1 MPPVEIPSRPI
12 EVWVGVIVFVVAM
25 LALDLGVFHRKAHVV
40 RAREAVAWWGVWISL
55 ALLFNLGLLLF
66 DGRRPAVEFFTGYLI
81 EASLSVDNLFVFLV
95 LFQYFG
101 TPAAL
106 RHRVLFWGIVGA
118 LAMRGAMIAVGTALL
133 IRFEWILAAFGVLLV
148 LTGGKLFFTG
158 DRKPHPDRNPIV
170 RLVRRS
176 GRLTE
181 DYDGTHFVVL
191 RAGKRFVTP
200 LFLVL
205 VAVETT
211 DVLFAVDSI
220 PAVFGITRDP
230 FIVFASNAF
239 AILGLRS
246 IFFALSSFLDAFRHL
261 DKGVALVLAFIGGK
275 MLVEY
280 FAETHLPIA
289 VSLGVVAGILGV
301 SVLASLPGRTSKK
314 AQEEAEAPR

>member
-1 MPPVEIPSRPI
+1 MPPAEIPGRPLALWLGCI
-12 EVWVGVIVFVVAM
+12 AFVVAM
-25 LALDLGVFHRKAHVV
+25 LALDLGVFHRRAHVV
-40 RAREAVAWWGVWISL
+40 RAREAVAWWGIWIAL

-66 DGRRPAVEFFTGYLI
+66 DDRRAAVEFFTGYLI

-95 LFQYFG
+95 LFQFFS
-101 TPAAL
+101 TPPVV

-118 LAMRGAMIAVGTALL
+118 LAMRGVMIGVGTALL
-133 IRFEWILAAFGVLLV
+133 ARFEWILAAFGVLLL
-148 LTGGKLFFTG
+148 LTGGKLFFTR
-158 DRKPHPDRNPIV
+158 DRKPHPERNPIV

-176 GRLTE
+176 GRLTP
-181 DYDGTHFVVL
+181 DYEGTHFFVRRV
-191 RAGKRFVTP
+191 GKWFATP

-261 DKGVALVLAFIGGK
+261 DKGVALVLVFIGGK

-280 FAETHLPIA
+280 FAEAHLPVV
-289 VSLGVVAGILGV
+289 VSLCVVAAILAA
-301 SVLASLPGRTSKK
+301 SVLASLPGRSAKR
-314 AQEEAEAPR
+314 EEQSEVPS